1 MNARKVRLIKGDN
14 NACPKCGSTNVAS
27 RTYGDTVDFRNLEF
41 DVDGLLDSKCQQC
54 SHVWITHEQETQN
67 HALIRGAYTAERD
80 RLRAQQGLLSGL
92 EIAQIREHLKLNQR
106 EAAALFGGGY
116 NAFNKYESG
125 EVLQSFAMDRL
136 LRLTKVVGRPAVSFL
151 RDVDSPPAFTVIPM
165 SSTSTTSDAN
175 YMGFVFSQTSE
186 TIGKLRSVLTSS
198 DSAIESLFVQSPRQT
213 VAKFFGNNHENY
225 AIGRR

>member
-1 MNARKVRLIKGDN
+1 MNARKVRLVKGDN
-14 NACPKCGSTNVAS
+14 NACPKCGSTDVAA

-41 DVDGLLDSKCQQC
+41 DVEGLLDSKCQQC
-54 SHVWITHEQETQN
+54 GYVWATHEQDTQN
-67 HALIRGAYTAERD
+67 HALIRGGYAAERD

-92 EIAQIREHLKLNQR
+92 EIAQIREQLKLNQR

-136 LRLTKVVGRPAVSFL
+136 LRLSKVVGRPAVAFL
-151 RDVDSPPAFTVIPM
+151 SNVNSPPSFTVTPT
-165 SSTSTTSDAN
+165 SSASTTSDAN
-175 YMGFVFSQTSE
+175 YITLVFAQTSE
-186 TIGKLRSVLTSS
+186 TIGRLRNVLTSS
-198 DSAIESLFVQSPRQT
+198 DSAIESLFVQPPRQT
-213 VAKFFGNNHENY
+213 KLFGNTHENY